1 MHASIYPF
9 NYLLISDQPFTDAFL
24 RDVGMAVARQTSD
37 LKRIA
42 LYLGLRNAD
51 IVEINRHFHIPE
63 EQAFHM
69 LRLWSKR
76 QQRDRSMLKIILTK
90 AGIKL
95 DLLASGTTK
104 KPAG

>member
-1 MHASIYPF
+1 
-9 NYLLISDQPFTDAFL
+9 
-24 RDVGMAVARQTSD
+24 
-37 LKRIA
+37 
-42 LYLGLRNAD
+42 
-51 IVEINRHFHIPE
+51 
-63 EQAFHM
+63 M